1 MRKVSYRFRI
11 KALTLAMALTLS
23 SAWAQSP
30 VPFISQEG
38 VAPGSLDFDDS
49 NLNTL
54 GKKKK
59 VKRKDSAK
67 ATTKDG
73 AVTVTPQGKL
83 EDPGLVSPQDQT
95 DEDKIFEKVYKNPDS
110 LPLNL
115 ELAQIQLRNGNL
127 KGAAATLGRIL
138 EFYPNEAIA
147 QLLLAQTESNLGNYV
162 EAKEYF
168 RAVVNNPSAKP
179 EQTANAQKSL
189 DALIDSERLW
199 RYGAQLQAGVGGAM
213 NPLNSSRYITIFGY
227 DVPTSS
233 NLNYYD
239 TTWIYFA
246 SATLERV
253 MESQS
258 NHSIVFSASSF
269 NQQYRSSDAANLGV
283 NTATIAYQVGDITD
297 RIVVGFNSSATSLS
311 GKGFINSNW
320 GAASYQSSVGSSALV
335 NIGVNYGYNN
345 QLQGANYSGSSIR
358 SNWMS
363 GLVLGGKYFI
373 SSDWLAELNLSRYRY
388 AAQVNYESYNMSY
401 GLASLSYSTNY
412 GVFGIFGSSITNSY
426 SDVDPLSNAQRY
438 IQTNSY
444 GANYAISLET
454 FSRPQK
460 KDWTLNLTY
469 QQGQANSN
477 VQTYAT
483 KSAQYMALISKA
495 F

>member
-1 MRKVSYRFRI
+1 MRKV
-11 KALTLAMALTLS
+11 LAPLLLILLMS

-30 VPFISQEG
+30 VPLINQEG
-38 VAPGSLDFDDS
+38 AAPGSIDFDDS
-49 NLNTL
+49 DLNLA

-59 VKRKDSAK
+59 
-67 ATTKDG
+67 DG
-73 AVTVTPQGKL
+73 AVVMTPQGQ
-83 EDPGLVSPQDQT
+83 VSPKDQA

-115 ELAQIQLRNGNL
+115 ELAQAQLRNGNL

-138 EFYPNEAIA
+138 ESYPNEAIA
-147 QLLLAQTESNLGNYV
+147 QLLLAQTEAQLGNTV

-179 EQTANAQKSL
+179 EQIANAQRSL
-189 DALIDSERLW
+189 DALVDAEKLW

-213 NPLNSSRYITIFGY
+213 NPLNSSKYVTIFGF
-227 DVPTSS
+227 DVPTNS
-233 NLNYYD
+233 NTNYFD

-246 SATLERV
+246 SATIERAI
-253 MESQS
+253 ESQT
-258 NHSIVFSASSF
+258 NHSIIFSASSF
-269 NQQYRSSDAANLGV
+269 NQQYRSNDVANLGV
-283 NTATIAYQVGDITD
+283 NTATLAYQVGDITD
-297 RIVVGFNSSATSLS
+297 RIVVGVNSSATSLS
-311 GKGFINSNW
+311 GKGFINSTW
-320 GAASYQSSVGSSALV
+320 GTASYQTTLSSDTLV
-335 NIGVNYGYNN
+335 NIGINYGYNN
-345 QLQGANYSGSSIR
+345 QLQGANYSGSSTR

-373 SSDWLAELNLSRYRY
+373 NSDWLAELNLSRYRY
-388 AAQVNYESYNMSY
+388 AAQVNYESYNMTY
-401 GLASLSYSTNY
+401 GLASLSYFTNY
-412 GVFGIFGSSITNSY
+412 GTFGIFGSSITNSY

-454 FSRPQK
+454 FGRPQK

>member
-1 MRKVSYRFRI
+1 MGSHFQF
-11 KALTLAMALTLS
+11 KALVLALAF
-23 SAWAQSP
+23 SASPVWAQSP
-30 VPFISQEG
+30 VPLINQEG
-38 VAPGSLDFDDS
+38 VSPGTIDFDDS
-49 NLNTL
+49 DLNVIG
-54 GKKKK
+54 GKKK
-59 VKRKDSAK
+59 
-67 ATTKDG
+67 DG
-73 AVTVTPQGKL
+73 AITVSPQGKSEETSL
-83 EDPGLVSPQDQT
+83 QVSPKDQAE
-95 DEDKIFEKVYKNPDS
+95 EDKIFEKVYKNPDS

-115 ELAQIQLRNGNL
+115 ELAQVQLRNGNL

-138 EFYPNEAIA
+138 ESYPNEAIA
-147 QLLLAQTESNLGNYV
+147 QLLLAQTEARLGNTV

-179 EQTANAQKSL
+179 DQTANAQKSL
-189 DALIDSERLW
+189 DALVDSEKLW

-213 NPLNSSRYITIFGY
+213 NPLNSSKYVTIFGF
-227 DVPTSS
+227 DVPTNANTS
-233 NLNYYD
+233 YYD

-246 SATLERV
+246 SATIERAI
-253 MESQS
+253 ESQS

-269 NQQYRSSDAANLGV
+269 NQQYRSNDVANLGV
-283 NTATIAYQVGDITD
+283 NSATIAYQAGDITD
-297 RIVVGFNSSATSLS
+297 RVVVGFNSSATSLS
-311 GKGFINSNW
+311 GKGFINSTW
-320 GAASYQSSVGSSALV
+320 GTASYQSSVGSSALV

-345 QLQGANYSGSSIR
+345 QLQGPNYSGSSTR

-373 SSDWLAELNLSRYRY
+373 NSNWLAEINLSRYRY
-388 AAQVNYESYNMSY
+388 AAQVNYESYNMNY

-412 GVFGIFGSSITNSY
+412 GVLGVFASSITNSY
-426 SDVDPLSNAQRY
+426 SDIDPLSNAQRY

-454 FSRPQK
+454 FGRPQK
-460 KDWTLNLTY
+460 KDWILNLTY

-483 KSAQYMALISKA
+483 NSAQYMALLSKA

>member
-1 MRKVSYRFRI
+1 MSPNFHL
-11 KALTLAMALTLS
+11 KAITLALVLSAS

-30 VPFISQEG
+30 APFINQEG

-49 NLNTL
+49 SLNTV
-54 GKKKK
+54 GEKKKDTGK
-59 VKRKDSAK
+59 DAANDSA
-67 ATTKDG
+67 
-73 AVTVTPQGKL
+73 VVVTPQSKTV
-83 EDPGLVSPQDQT
+83 EAQTVNPKDQAE
-95 DEDKIFEKVYKNPDS
+95 EDKIFEAVYKNPDS

-115 ELAQIQLRNGNL
+115 ALAQVQLRNGNL

-138 EFYPNEAIA
+138 ESYPNEAIA
-147 QLLLAQTESNLGNYV
+147 QLLLAQTEARLGNNV

-179 EQTANAQKSL
+179 DQTANAQKSL
-189 DALIDSERLW
+189 DALIESEKFW

-213 NPLNSSRYITIFGY
+213 NPLNSSKYITIFGL

-233 NLNYYD
+233 NVNYYD

-246 SATLERV
+246 SATIERV

-258 NHSIVFSASSF
+258 NHSIVFSVSSF

-283 NTATIAYQVGDITD
+283 NTASIAYQAGEITD
-297 RIVVGFNSSATSLS
+297 RIVVGFNSSATSLT

-320 GAASYQSSVGSSALV
+320 GTASYQSSVGTNALV

-345 QLQGANYSGSSIR
+345 QLQGDNYSGSSTR
-358 SNWMS
+358 SNWMT
-363 GLVLGGKYFI
+363 GLMLSGKYFI
-373 SSDWLAELNLSRYRY
+373 NSNWLAEINLSRYRY
-388 AAQVNYESYNMSY
+388 AAQASYESYNMNY

-426 SDVDPLSNAQRY
+426 SDIDPISSAQRY
-438 IQTNSY
+438 IQTNSF
-444 GANYAISLET
+444 GANYSISLET

-460 KDWTLNLTY
+460 KEWTLNLTY
-469 QQGQANSN
+469 QQGRANSN

-483 KSAQYMALISKA
+483 SSAQYMALISKG

>member
-1 MRKVSYRFRI
+1 MRNAMNPHLQL
-11 KALTLAMALTLS
+11 KALTLALTLTFS
-23 SAWAQSP
+23 TAWAQSP
-30 VPFISQEG
+30 APFINQGG

-49 NLNTL
+49 ALNTV
-54 GKKKK
+54 GDKKKEPG
-59 VKRKDSAK
+59 KDA
-67 ATTKDG
+67 ANDG
-73 AVTVTPQGKL
+73 AVVVTPQGKTV
-83 EDPGLVSPQDQT
+83 EAQTISPKEQAE
-95 DEDKIFEKVYKNPDS
+95 EDKIFEAVYKNPDS

-115 ELAQIQLRNGNL
+115 ALAQVQLINGNL

-147 QLLLAQTESNLGNYV
+147 QLLLAQTEARLGNNV

-179 EQTANAQKSL
+179 DQTANAQKSL
-189 DALIDSERLW
+189 DALIDAEKFW
-199 RYGAQLQAGVGGAM
+199 RYGAQFQAGVGGAM
-213 NPLNSSRYITIFGY
+213 NPLNSSKYVTIFGF
-227 DVPTSS
+227 DVPTNS
-233 NLNYYD
+233 NVNYYD

-246 SATLERV
+246 SGTIERV
-253 MESQS
+253 IESQS

-269 NQQYRSSDAANLGV
+269 NQQYRSNDIANLGV
-283 NTATIAYQVGDITD
+283 NTASIAYQAGDITD
-297 RIVVGFNSSATSLS
+297 RVVVGFNSSATSLS

-320 GAASYQSSVGSSALV
+320 GTASYQSSVGSNALV
-335 NIGVNYGYNN
+335 NIGINYGYNN
-345 QLQGANYSGSSIR
+345 QLEGQNYSGSSTR
-358 SNWMS
+358 SNWMT
-363 GLVLGGKYFI
+363 GLMLSGKYFF
-373 SSDWLAELNLSRYRY
+373 SSNWLAEVNLSRYRY
-388 AAQVNYESYNMSY
+388 AAQASYESYNMNY

-444 GANYAISLET
+444 GANYSISLET

-460 KDWTLNLTY
+460 KEWTLNLTY

-483 KSAQYMALISKA
+483 NSAQYLALISKA

>member
-1 MRKVSYRFRI
+1 MRKVL
-11 KALTLAMALTLS
+11 LTLLISLLIS
-23 SAWAQSP
+23 SVWAQSP
-30 VPFISQEG
+30 VPFISQG
-38 VAPGSLDFDDS
+38 GLTPGSLDFDDS
-49 NLNTL
+49 DLNTV
-54 GKKKK
+54 GDKKKN
-59 VKRKDSAK
+59 D
-67 ATTKDG
+67 TKDG
-73 AVTVTPQGKL
+73 AVLVTPQRMLDGAKS
-83 EDPGLVSPQDQT
+83 VSPKDQA
-95 DEDKIFEKVYKNPDS
+95 DEDKVFEKVYQNPDS

-115 ELAQIQLRNGNL
+115 ELALVQLRIGNL

-147 QLLLAQTESNLGNYV
+147 QLLLAQTEAQLGNVV

-179 EQTANAQKSL
+179 EQTANAQRSL
-189 DALIDSERLW
+189 DALIDSEKLW
-199 RYGAQLQAGVGGAM
+199 RYGAQLQTGVGGAM
-213 NPLNSSRYITIFGY
+213 NPLNSSKYITIFGF
-227 DVPTSS
+227 DVPT
-233 NLNYYD
+233 NANTNYYD

-253 MESQS
+253 IESQS

-269 NQQYRSSDAANLGV
+269 NQQYRSYDVANLGV
-283 NTATIAYQVGDITD
+283 NTATIAYQAGDITD

-320 GAASYQSSVGSSALV
+320 GTASYQSSVGSSALV

-345 QLQGANYSGSSIR
+345 QLQGANYSGSSVR

-373 SSDWLAELNLSRYRY
+373 SSDWLAEINLSRYRY
-388 AAQVNYESYNMSY
+388 SAQVSYESYNMNY
-401 GLASLSYSTNY
+401 GLASLSYSTKY
-412 GVFGIFGSSITNSY
+412 GVFGIFGSSVTNSY
-426 SDVDPLSNAQRY
+426 SDIDPLSSAQRY

-477 VQTYAT
+477 VQTYT
-483 KSAQYMALISKA
+483 TQSAQYMALISKA

>member
-1 MRKVSYRFRI
+1 MRKVLSPLL
-11 KALTLAMALTLS
+11 LTLLMS

-38 VAPGSLDFDDS
+38 VEPGSIDFDDS
-49 NLNTL
+49 DLNTF

-59 VKRKDSAK
+59 ESGV
-67 ATTKDG
+67 
-73 AVTVTPQGKL
+73 VVIPQGKA
-83 EDPGLVSPQDQT
+83 DDSKSVSPKGQAEEDQ
-95 DEDKIFEKVYKNPDS
+95 IFEKVYQKPDS

-115 ELAQIQLRNGNL
+115 ELAQVQLRNGNL
-127 KGAAATLGRIL
+127 KGAAATLNRIL
-138 EFYPNEAIA
+138 ESYPNEAIA
-147 QLLLAQTESNLGNYV
+147 QLLLAQTEASLGNSV

-179 EQTANAQKSL
+179 DQTANAQRSL
-189 DALIDSERLW
+189 DALIDSEKLW
-199 RYGAQLQAGVGGAM
+199 RYGAQLQTGVGGAM
-213 NPLNSSRYITIFGY
+213 NPLNSSKYVTIFGF
-227 DVPTSS
+227 DVPT
-233 NLNYYD
+233 NANTNYYD

-253 MESQS
+253 IESQS

-269 NQQYRSSDAANLGV
+269 NQQYRSNDVANLGV
-283 NTATIAYQVGDITD
+283 NTATIAYQAGDITD
-297 RIVVGFNSSATSLS
+297 RVVVGFNSSATSLS
-311 GKGFINSNW
+311 GKGYINSTW
-320 GAASYQSSVGSSALV
+320 GTASYQSSVGSGALI

-345 QLQGANYSGSSIR
+345 QLQGPNYSGSSTR

-373 SSDWLAELNLSRYRY
+373 NSDWLAEMNLSRYRY
-388 AAQVNYESYNMSY
+388 AAQVNYESYNMTY
-401 GLASLSYSTNY
+401 GLASLSYFTNY
-412 GVFGIFGSSITNSY
+412 GTFGVFGSSITNSY

-454 FSRPQK
+454 FGRPQK